1 MLIYYEKMDYLQKY
15 LEKIKPPLKKPYLP
29 LFILITVVIIG
40 TIGYYYLWQDK
51 YSPDFVDVFYMTV
64 ITLTTVGF
72 REIYPLDDTGRLFT
86 IFISVIG
93 IASLFY
99 VFSTLMEDLFILQ
112 LHQYRKKKK
121 MIKEISKLKE
131 HIIVV
136 GFGRVGQLVAR
147 DLYDTTRDFVVIDN
161 DFIEDD
167 VFDLKNKIYTIMGDA
182 TADETLYLAGIKS
195 AKTMIIATANPSTTV
210 FVTLSAKVLN
220 PDIFIVARSD
230 DYTEIEKLKRAGA
243 DRVVHPYAIGGQRLV
258 ALAINPNVVDF
269 FTTSFFKKRNIEIE
283 TLALSE
289 KSDWCDKTLMEL
301 DIRKKT
307 GATIL
312 AIIRGKNTYLNPEPT
327 FKMQSGD
334 HILAFGT
341 EENIKKLEKMMF
353 NG

>member
-1 MLIYYEKMDYLQKY
+1 MDYTKKY
-15 LEKIKPPLKKPYLP
+15 LEKIKPPLKKPYVP
-29 LFILITVVIIG
+29 FFILITVVIIG
-40 TIGYYYLWQDK
+40 IMGYYYLWYDQ
-51 YSPDFVDVFYMTV
+51 YSPDFVDVLYMTI

-72 REIYPLDDTGRLFT
+72 HEIYPLDDTGRLFT

-99 VFSTLMEDLFILQ
+99 VFTTLMEDLFILQ

-121 MIKEISKLKE
+121 MIKEIDKLSN

-147 DLYDTTRDFVVIDN
+147 DLYETTHEFVVIDN
-161 DFIEDD
+161 DFAEDD
-167 VFDLKNKIYTIMGDA
+167 VFDLKKKIYTIMGDA
-182 TADETLYLAGIKS
+182 TADETLILAGVKR
-195 AKTMIIATANPSTTV
+195 AKTMIIATSNPATTV

-220 PDIFIVARSD
+220 PDIFIVTRSD
-230 DYTEIEKLKRAGA
+230 DYTEIDKLKRAGA

-269 FTTSFFKKRNIEIE
+269 FATSFLKKTNIEIE
-283 TLALSE
+283 TLALNE
-289 KSDWCDKTLMEL
+289 KSKWCGKTLMEL

-312 AIIRGKNTYLNPEPT
+312 AIVRDKKTILNPEPT
-327 FKMQSGD
+327 LEMLAGD
-334 HILAFGT
+334 HIIAFGT

-353 NG
+353 